1 MNAETTAE
9 RVGDEAQ
16 AWIKASFSD
25 PTGKSYW
32 QNHFS
37 DDNMETAYC
46 AGYAAGLAFARR
58 VFMEDPTH
66 FHSKISVDVLA

>member
-1 MNAETTAE
+1 MNAPDEAE

-16 AWIKASFSD
+16 AWIGASFSD
-25 PTGKSYW
+25 TDGDW
-32 QNHFS
+32 QSRFNAN
-37 DDNMETAYC
+37 NMETAYC